1 MCYIMGATGR
11 SYVVGFGSN
20 SPKNPHHRDS
30 TLTPSESGK
39 WDVFKSRSRNANQI
53 TGGLVGGPNDKDQWE
68 DDRMN
73 FKNNEVALDYNAAML
88 FGLVQCAR

>member
-20 SPKNPHHRDS
+20 FPVNPHHRDAA
-30 TLTPSESGK
+30 LTYAESGD
-39 WDVFKSRSRNANQI
+39 WNVFKSRSRNANQI
-53 TGGLVGGPNDKDQWE
+53 IGALVGGPNDKDQWE
-68 DDRMN
+68 DDRLN
-73 FKNNEVALDYNAAML
+73 YQNNEVALDYNAAML